1 VRTEDASRNRCH
13 TPSTETRMHKELL
26 HTLVMPVPMAAK
38 RMSSVPESGTVRI
51 ANIVSKMKQ
60 DGVND
65 IISFSMGE
73 PDFPTPEN
81 VTEACKASLDR
92 HFTHYTPSAGIP
104 ELRKAVAERAM
115 ADNGIPCTSANV
127 IITPAK
133 QAIFMGM
140 CSMVD
145 EGDEVILPDPSW
157 GTYEACIRLAGG
169 VPRYVGSKS
178 GTDFRFTCE
187 AVAEAIG
194 PKTRMILLNT
204 PCNPTGA
211 VMTKEDIRGVAD
223 LAKDHDLLV
232 MSDEVYE
239 KIIFEGEHIS
249 IASLD
254 GMFDR
259 TITVNG
265 VSKSYAMTGWR
276 LGWAIAPTS
285 IIKYLNTLQTHSLTC
300 CVSFVQEAT
309 VEALRGPQDSV
320 ADMVREFRA
329 RRDLVMRCLDEIPT
343 LNCSRPQGAFY
354 LFPTFDH
361 DMSSVDMAAY
371 LLEEAHVAVTPGSVF
386 GPSGEGHL
394 RISYACSRED
404 IVEGMGRIRDALAK
418 L

>member
-1 VRTEDASRNRCH
+1 
-13 TPSTETRMHKELL
+13 
-26 HTLVMPVPMAAK
+26 MPVPMAAK
-38 RMSSVPESGTVRI
+38 RLDSVPESGTVRI
-51 ANIVSKMKQ
+51 ANIVSKLKQ
-60 DGVND
+60 DGIND

-73 PDFPTPEN
+73 PDFSTPDN
-81 VTEACKASLDR
+81 ITQACKDSLDR

-104 ELRKAVAERAM
+104 ELRKAVADRSRTE
-115 ADNGIPCTSANV
+115 NGIPCTPANV

-133 QAIFMGM
+133 QAIFMGIL
-140 CSMVD
+140 SMVD

-169 VPRYVGSKS
+169 VPRYVGSVE
-178 GTDFRFTCE
+178 GTEFRMTPE
-187 AVAEAIG
+187 VIAEAIG
-194 PKTRMILLNT
+194 PKTRMIMLNT

-211 VMTKEDIRGVAD
+211 VMTKDEIRGVAD
-223 LAKDHDLLV
+223 LAQDHDLMV

-239 KIIFEGEHIS
+239 RIIFEGEHTS
-249 IASLD
+249 IASVD

-276 LGWAIAPTS
+276 LGWAVAPAR

-300 CVSFVQEAT
+300 CVSFVQEAA
-309 VEALRGPQDSV
+309 VEALNGPQDSV
-320 ADMVREFRA
+320 ADMVKEFRA
-329 RRDLVMRCLDEIPT
+329 RRELVMEHLREIPT
-343 LNCSRPQGAFY
+343 LNCDAPHGAFY

-361 DMSSVDMAAY
+361 KMSSEDMAAY

-386 GPSGEGHL
+386 GPAGEGRL
-394 RISYACSRED
+394 RISYACSRKD
-404 IVEGMGRIRDALAK
+404 IVDGMERIKAALAK